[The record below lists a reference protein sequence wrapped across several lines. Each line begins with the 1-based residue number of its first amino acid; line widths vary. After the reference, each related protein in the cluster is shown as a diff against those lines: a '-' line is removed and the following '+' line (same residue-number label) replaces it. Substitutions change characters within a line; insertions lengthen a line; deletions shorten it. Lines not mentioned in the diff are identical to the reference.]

1 MNPETDRNQHYRLFP
16 ENSYFC
22 LMDAQFWIYVAIG
35 VIYFLSR
42 FFKKPEEGAGETPEA
57 PQPRTRRAGGTQA
70 PTTEA
75 PRQMTFEELLRE
87 ITEGKQPRP
96 APEPEP
102 APVYETYEKELGD
115 EARTLEEVN
124 YNEAETAQRWKPYEQ
139 IPVGTERRSL
149 EETLLL
155 EDRKIEF
162 GKFEAFEQSKRN
174 KILSDYVKLVR
185 NPESLKQ
192 AVVMSEILKRK
203 F

>member
-1 MNPETDRNQHYRLFP
+1 
-16 ENSYFC
+16 
-22 LMDAQFWIYVAIG
+22 MDAEFWIYVAIG
-35 VIYFLSR
+35 AIYFLSR
-42 FFKKPEEGAGETPEA
+42 FFKKPEEVTGETPE
-57 PQPRTRRAGGTQA
+57 PQQPETRRAPRTQV

-87 ITEGKQPRP
+87 ITEAKQSRPRQ
-96 APEPEP
+96 PEP
-102 APVYETYEKELGD
+102 APQPEPVYEQYEKELGD
-115 EARTLEEVN
+115 EARSLEDVS

-139 IPVGTERRSL
+139 IPATTERRSL

-162 GKFEAFEQSKRN
+162 GKFDAFEQKNRN
-174 KILSDYVKLVR
+174 KLLNDYVRLMR